1 MLRMRR
7 RDKKL
12 HRISQSAPD
21 EMQIKDMFTMLMSK
35 IDDLSTDVGS
45 LKTDVGS
52 LKTDVGSLKSDVG
65 GLKIEM
71 SKMKSEI
78 KSMENKFDMK
88 LTNLSNNLNSRMS
101 KITENMGNI
110 HERSFRQSLE
120 ERFGNRYVRSFEAT
134 NLIGLGRL
142 VAHKKQYRYN
152 NTDALY
158 QIEIA
163 KRIASSI
170 TDEDVNRL
178 YSRMDTIIDHVIEKN
193 KLGIKRKVNHMNM
206 VNRNEYL
213 NNIYNKID
221 PNTFSGKL
229 VSEIL
234 RILSNE
240 NPEDYYFSTFG
251 FAAFV
256 SRDFDDATNIPEN
269 HGYQTSLELDCRG
282 MRIDT
287 VSGHIF
293 DFAEIKSNDSNE
305 SRESGFK
312 QLVRAAKI
320 IKRAITAISDGIPNV
335 QVIGRLFLN
344 SNENE
349 LTNENLVP
357 LEQDGIRIIQ
367 ERSRS
372 V

>member
-1 MLRMRR
+1 MLWMRR

-21 EMQIKDMFTMLMSK
+21 EMQIKDMLSILMRK
-35 IDDLSTDVGS
+35 IDDLS
-45 LKTDVGS
+45 
-52 LKTDVGSLKSDVG
+52 TDVGSLKSDVG

-71 SKMKSEI
+71 SKMKSEM

-88 LTNLSNNLNSRMS
+88 LTNLSNNLNSRIS

-110 HERSFRQSLE
+110 HERYFRQSLE

-163 KRIASSI
+163 KQIAI
-170 TDEDVNRL
+170 NIKDEDVNRL
-178 YSRMDTIIDHVIEKN
+178 YSRMDKVIDYVIEKN
-193 KLGIKRKVNHMNM
+193 KLGIKRRVKHMNM

-213 NNIYNKID
+213 DNIYNKID
-221 PNTFSGKL
+221 PKSFSGKL

-251 FAAFV
+251 FTAFV
-256 SRDFDDATNIPEN
+256 SRDFDDVTNIPEN
-269 HGYQTSLELDCRG
+269 HGYQTSIELDCRG

-320 IKRAITAISDGIPNV
+320 IKRTITAISDGMLNV

-344 SNENE
+344 SDENE
-349 LTNENLVP
+349 LTDESLVS
-357 LEQDGIRIIQ
+357 LEQGGIRIIQ

-372 V
+372 M

>member
-1 MLRMRR
+1 
-7 RDKKL
+7 
-12 HRISQSAPD
+12 
-21 EMQIKDMFTMLMSK
+21 MQIKDMFAMVMSK
-35 IDDLSTDVGS
+35 LDDMSTDIGVLKSDVGS
-45 LKTDVGS
+45 LKN
-52 LKTDVGSLKSDVG
+52 
-65 GLKIEM
+65 EM

-88 LTNLSNNLNSRMS
+88 LTNLSNNLNSKIS
-101 KITENMGNI
+101 KITDNMGNI

-120 ERFGNRYVRSFEAT
+120 ARFGTRYVRSFEAT

-142 VAHKKQYRYN
+142 VAHKKQHGYN

-163 KRIASSI
+163 KQIASSI
-170 TDEDVNRL
+170 TEEDINRL
-178 YSRMDTIIDHVIEKN
+178 YSRMDKVIDYVIEKN
-193 KLGIKRKVNHMNM
+193 KLGINRKVY
-206 VNRNEYL
+206 NRNECL

-221 PNTFSGKL
+221 RDTFSGKL
-229 VSEIL
+229 VSEML

-240 NPEDYYFSTFG
+240 NSEDYYFSTFG
-251 FAAFV
+251 FAVFV

-305 SRESGFK
+305 SRKSGFK

-320 IKRAITAISDGIPNV
+320 IKRAITAISDGTPDV

-349 LTNENLVP
+349 LTNENLVS
-357 LEQDGIRIIQ
+357 LERDGIRIIQ
-367 ERSRS
+367 ERSKS
-372 V
+372 M